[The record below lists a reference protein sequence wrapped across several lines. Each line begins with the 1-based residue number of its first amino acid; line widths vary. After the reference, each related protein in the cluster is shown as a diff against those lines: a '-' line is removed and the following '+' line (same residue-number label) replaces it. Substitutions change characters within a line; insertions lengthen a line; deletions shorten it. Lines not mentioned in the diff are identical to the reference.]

1 MKPFRLDTVLNYRKR
16 LEDIAANR
24 LFDAKRQ
31 QEIVQLKLSE
41 NSTNLSDL
49 IKKTAQLQRDAV
61 PILDLI
67 NYEERILFVKKNIA
81 AIKKSLREKNENVKK
96 ARNNLIA
103 RSKDRQIMAS
113 LKEQQNLA
121 WKDYLNKKENAMLD
135 EIAIIRHDTGQ

>member
-16 LEDIAANR
+16 LEDIAVNR
-24 LFDAKRQ
+24 LFDAKQQ

-41 NSTNLSDL
+41 NSKNLSGL
-49 IKKTAQLQRDAV
+49 IKTTAQLQQDAV

-67 NYEERILFVKKNIA
+67 NYEERIIFVKKNIA

-96 ARNNLIA
+96 ARQNLIT
-103 RSKDRQIMAS
+103 RSKERQIMAS

-121 WKDYLNKKENAMLD
+121 WKDYLNKKENAILD
-135 EIAIIRHDTGQ
+135 EIAIMRHDTGQ